1 MNLRWSW
8 DEPTRDLFR
17 WVDKDAWE
25 AMSHDPV
32 RLLGQVPRPRLDQ
45 LAADPGFLRYL
56 QETEDG
62 LHRYLTGPPL
72 VPDPGRDP
80 AGQPA
85 AAGGLLLAGVRHLR
99 GAAAVL
105 RRPGGAGRRPPEG
118 VERPRRPPRRRRAL
132 LPLGLLQP
140 AADRRRHAAGAVLRA
155 GPRRA
160 GPDPLRR
167 HPHLGRPGRRAPAG
181 AGLAGR
187 RRPRPAVPARQRR
200 GRQHPRGPGRHRP
213 ALRRR
218 HRAPHPP
225 GDPPRHRRG
234 AGAAGPRPRPAGL
247 PHQRG
252 PRRLPR
258 AGAGRASWWP
268 AA

>member
-1 MNLRWSW
+1 MTCSAGSTRTRGRPCPTTRSGSSARSPAAASTSW
-8 DEPTRDLFR
+8 P
-17 WVDKDAWE
+17 
-25 AMSHDPV
+25 PI
-32 RLLGQVPRPRLDQ
+32 
-45 LAADPGFLRYL
+45 PGFLRYL
-56 QETEDG
+56 QETENG
-62 LHRYLTGPPL
+62 LHRYLTAP
-72 VPDPGRDP
+72 RWFQTRAETR

-85 AAGGLLLAGVRHLR
+85 AAGGLLLPGVRHLG

-105 RRPGGAGRRPPEG
+105 RRPGRARRRPPEG

-140 AADRRRHAAGAVLRA
+140 AADRRRHAAGALLRA
-155 GPRRA
+155 RSRRA

-167 HPHLGRPGRRAPAG
+167 HPDHRRPGRRAPAG
-181 AGLAGR
+181 PGLAGR
-187 RRPRPAVPARQRR
+187 RRPGPAVPARQRR

-225 GDPPRHRRG
+225 GDPPRHRRR
-234 AGAAGPRPRPAGL
+234 ARPAGPRPRARRSSTPTRATPASSAWSG
-247 PHQRG
+247 RG
-252 PRRLPR
+252 
-258 AGAGRASWWP
+258 SWWP